1 MTRVEPAA
9 GDLGAESLQRTVRVA
24 RCYYELGMT
33 QQQIAT
39 ALDMPRT
46 NVIKRLAQARRSG
59 IVTIRIETPLLE
71 NLELAD
77 ALKARHALDDVEVC
91 LSQADDERTLAEQLA
106 IAAGPAIARRLRDGQ
121 TIGLG
126 WGLTLK
132 ALADRFQP
140 LALKHASVVSLLPSL
155 TRRSSV
161 TRFEA
166 TALLATRLDAEG
178 LYLPAPLLCDSKAS
192 RDLLVE
198 QPMFKTIRRRAL
210 EADIAVVSIGGLD
223 SATIRQVGAIEDR
236 DFESVRD
243 AGAIGNFLGYY
254 IDRAGESV
262 DHPVNRR
269 IIGITGPVFST
280 IPERIMVSAGPSK
293 VDALN
298 AVLARGFL
306 TRLITDQATARALLA
321 LPDPTPPPTGYATRP

>member
-1 MTRVEPAA
+1 MKGAGSPAC
-9 GDLGAESLQRTVRVA
+9 DLDPVSLQRTVRVA

-46 NVIKRLAQARRSG
+46 NVIKRLAQARQSG
-59 IVTIRIETPLLE
+59 IVSIRIETPLLE

-77 ALKARHALDDVEVC
+77 ALGERYALDDVEVC
-91 LSQADDERTLAEQLA
+91 LSHAEDERTLAEQLA
-106 IAAGPAIARRLRDGQ
+106 IAAAPAVARRLQDAQ

-126 WGLTLK
+126 WGVTLK

-140 LALKHASVVSLLPSL
+140 MSLKDAAVVSLLPSL

-192 RDLLVE
+192 RDTLVA
-198 QPMFKTIRRRAL
+198 QPMFEAIHRRAL
-210 EADIAVVSIGGLD
+210 DADIAIVSIGGLD
-223 SATIRQVGAIEDR
+223 SATIRLVGAIDDE
-236 DFESVRD
+236 DFESVRG

-254 IDRAGESV
+254 IDEAGELV

-269 IIGITGPVFST
+269 IIGITGTVFRT

-293 VDALN
+293 VAALH

-306 TRLITDQATARALLA
+306 TRLITDQTTARALLA
-321 LPDPTPPPTGYATRP
+321 LTRPTTRPPRK